1 MILGLDISTSITG
14 ITVLDKDGDIILN
27 EAWDLRKYKDFFQKA
42 NYVSEQI
49 NSFHKKISPQSEEI
63 KTRRAV
69 GLEKLGP
76 VPTAVPFMLD
86 PFSQV
91 EAIYIEQSLQSF
103 RSGFSSAKT
112 LSTLARFNGVVS
124 WMCYKSFAVEPK
136 YIAATS
142 ARKLC
147 GIKVPKGTKAK
158 QVVIKYIIDN
168 VPDVLIEYTKHGNPK
183 PQCFDMADSWVIA
196 RAGWLDC
203 QNLKK

>member
-14 ITVLDKDGDIILN
+14 VTVLDNDGKVVFN
-27 EAWDLRKYKDFFQKA
+27 EAWDFRNKKYFPTLFEKGF
-42 NYVSEQI
+42 
-49 NSFHKKISPQSEEI
+49 EI
-63 KTRRAV
+63 KELLYQLKKDYDITSV
-69 GLEKLGP
+69 
-76 VPTAVPFMLD
+76 
-86 PFSQV
+86 
-91 EAIYIEQSLQSF
+91 YIEQSLQSF

-112 LSTLARFNGVVS
+112 LSTLSRFNGIVS
-124 WMCYKSFAVEPK
+124 WLCYEAYELKPE

-142 ARKLC
+142 ARKKC
-147 GIKVPKGTKAK
+147 GIKIPRGVKAK
-158 QVVIKYIIDN
+158 QVVIKYVVDN